1 MAIRTTVNPSLAGTM
16 RASTIERYGWV
27 LLALLGVVLTAFG
40 AMAFLGDPGRDT
52 PITGSQ
58 CCNGLS
64 FSSVDAWAY
73 EYAGEIARY
82 MATYML
88 AAGVLTLLIVLI
100 PLRRH
105 ERWAWL
111 ALCYLPVLFL
121 VHGAV
126 LGSFPFDYV
135 PLGLSV
141 VGLVLMVRPVF
152 GGHPGTSLS

>member
-1 MAIRTTVNPSLAGTM
+1 MTTRTTVDHPLAEVR

-27 LLALLGVVLTAFG
+27 LLALIGVVLTAFG
-40 AMAFLGDPGRDT
+40 AMAFLGGPGRDT
-52 PITGSQ
+52 PITGSK

-64 FSSVDAWAY
+64 FSTVDPWAY
-73 EYAGEIARY
+73 DYAGEIARY

-88 AAGVLTLLIVLI
+88 AAGVLTLVMVLI

-105 ERWAWL
+105 EKWAWF
-111 ALCYLPVLFL
+111 ALCYLPVLFM

-135 PLGLSV
+135 PLGISV
-141 VGLVLMVRPVF
+141 VGLALMVRPVF
-152 GGHPGTSLS
+152 GGRAGPLTS